1 MLLQNDEKNFQND
14 GVVLIYHEK
23 IEEKKFQIWRFF
35 PTPTKQ
41 RIILLQNET
50 SRNIQPKSMSGKNV
64 RISAAV
70 RTVKT

>member
-1 MLLQNDEKNFQND
+1 MKKIFRMMESFCYTMKKLTLLD
-14 GVVLIYHEK
+14 
-23 IEEKKFQIWRFF
+23 KKVGENI
-35 PTPTKQ
+35 TPPPKQ

>member
-1 MLLQNDEKNFQND
+1 MKKIFRMMESFWYTMKKLKKKNFNQGD
-14 GVVLIYHEK
+14 ILPI
-23 IEEKKFQIWRFF
+23 
-35 PTPTKQ
+35 PPKQ